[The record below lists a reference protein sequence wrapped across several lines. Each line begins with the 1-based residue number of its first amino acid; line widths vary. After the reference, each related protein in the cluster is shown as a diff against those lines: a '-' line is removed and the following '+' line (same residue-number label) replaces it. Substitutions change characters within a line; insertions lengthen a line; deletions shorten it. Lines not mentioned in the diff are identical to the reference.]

1 MQGATKKIRETIER
15 LKASD
20 INGCITGSS
29 MTGFDFDDWDS
40 VPDVDVFVYDRN
52 ELMYAVGLLIGSGEF
67 EYKSEGE
74 AQKVLWMR
82 QGSYNRKYNLDTVK
96 LVHDGIE
103 LNITWKKNCRSL
115 LNVLASFDMTI
126 IMVGYDIPRG
136 ILVDLRTG
144 PSIIPD
150 DEKGKW
156 PSSNI
161 VAYPNPLLLIHDT
174 VFDVQY
180 ATRQFDRV
188 IKYYGRGFDTMPMA
202 KFYVDKIDAVIEK
215 GALFKTQTSIEVYE
229 SFVEEQSEMR
239 EKIVEW
245 MTDKE
250 EV

>member
-1 MQGATKKIRETIER
+1 MVGATQKIRETIER

-40 VPDVDVFVYDRN
+40 VPDIDVFVYDRN

-96 LVHDGIE
+96 LLHDGIE
-103 LNITWKKNCRSL
+103 LNITWKKNCKSL

-126 IMVGYDIPRG
+126 IMIGYDIPRG

-150 DEKGKW
+150 EERGKW
-156 PSSNI
+156 PTSNR

-174 VFDVQY
+174 VFDVAY

-188 IKYYGRGFDTMPMA
+188 IKYDGRGFDTMPMA
-202 KFYVDKIDAVIEK
+202 VFYKQKINAVREK
-215 GALFKTQTSIEVYE
+215 GALFKTQASMEIYE
-229 SFVEEQSEMR
+229 SFVEEQTEM
-239 EKIVEW
+239 EGKIDAW
-245 MTDKE
+245 IE
-250 EV
+250 EVSQR